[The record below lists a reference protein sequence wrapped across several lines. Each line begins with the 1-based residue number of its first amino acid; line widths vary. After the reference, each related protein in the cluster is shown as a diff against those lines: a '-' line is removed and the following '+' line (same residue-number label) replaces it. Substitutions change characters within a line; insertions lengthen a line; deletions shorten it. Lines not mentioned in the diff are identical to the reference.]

1 MKKKTIWKK
10 RCGSL
15 LAVALL
21 TGAVAL
27 VGWQGI
33 RSFSD
38 AKTPTK
44 VHRLAAESSAVS
56 AVSSS
61 VSVSVPES
69 SVSSSAKATRKA
81 ASSKSA
87 AATESTRT
95 VCDVSTPMNLNTATA
110 EELQVLPGIGEILA
124 QRIVAY
130 REQIGGFRNL
140 EQLQE
145 VNGIGTVKYA
155 EIVPMLYLP
164 EETPDEEKTPD
175 EEELL
180 QPEEVPE
187 ESSAADMPEEA
198 ATDAAEPSEPV
209 SFPIDLNT
217 ATREELMR
225 IPEMT
230 ETLADAILTLR
241 QEIRYFSSPYE
252 LLYAEGMTDQRFEKL
267 RDFVTVLPENRP

>member
-15 LAVALL
+15 LAGALL

-38 AKTPTK
+38 AKTPAT

-87 AATESTRT
+87 AVTETTRT

-140 EQLQE
+140 EQLLE

-155 EIVPMLYLP
+155 KIVPMLYLP
-164 EETPDEEKTPD
+164 EETPDE
-175 EEELL
+175 
-180 QPEEVPE
+180 
-187 ESSAADMPEEA
+187 
-198 ATDAAEPSEPV
+198 
-209 SFPIDLNT
+209 IDLNT

>member
-1 MKKKTIWKK
+1 
-10 RCGSL
+10 
-15 LAVALL
+15 
-21 TGAVAL
+21 
-27 VGWQGI
+27 
-33 RSFSD
+33 
-38 AKTPTK
+38 AK
-44 VHRLAAESSAVS
+44 
-56 AVSSS
+56 
-61 VSVSVPES
+61 
-69 SVSSSAKATRKA
+69 
-81 ASSKSA
+81 
-87 AATESTRT
+87 
-95 VCDVSTPMNLNTATA
+95 
-110 EELQVLPGIGEILA
+110 
-124 QRIVAY
+124 
-130 REQIGGFRNL
+130 
-140 EQLQE
+140 
-145 VNGIGTVKYA
+145 
-155 EIVPMLYLP
+155 IVPMLYLP
-164 EETPDEEKTPD
+164 EETPD

-198 ATDAAEPSEPV
+198 ATDAAEPPEPV

>member
-1 MKKKTIWKK
+1 MKKKAIWKK

-15 LAVALL
+15 LAGALL

-33 RSFSD
+33 CSFSD
-38 AKTPTK
+38 AKTPAK
-44 VHRLAAESSAVS
+44 VHRLAAESAAVS
-56 AVSSS
+56 VVSSS
-61 VSVSVPES
+61 VSVSVPEAYG
-69 SVSSSAKATRKA
+69 SSSAKATRKA
-81 ASSKSA
+81 TSSKSA
-87 AATESTRT
+87 AVTESIRT

-110 EELQVLPGIGEILA
+110 EELQALPGIGEVLA

-130 REQIGGFRNL
+130 REQIGGFQNL
-140 EQLQE
+140 EQLLE

-155 EIVPMLYLP
+155 GIVPMLYLP
-164 EETPDEEKTPD
+164 EEISEEP
-175 EEELL
+175 
-180 QPEEVPE
+180 P
-187 ESSAADMPEEA
+187 AADMPEEA
-198 ATDAAEPSEPV
+198 ATDAAESPEPV

-217 ATREELMR
+217 ATREELMQ

-230 ETLADAILTLR
+230 EALADAILTLR

-252 LLYAEGMTDQRFEKL
+252 LLYAEGMTEQRFEKL

>member
-15 LAVALL
+15 LAGALL

-38 AKTPTK
+38 ARTPAK

-56 AVSSS
+56 VVSSS

-69 SVSSSAKATRKA
+69 YVSSSAKATRKA
-81 ASSKSA
+81 TSSKSA
-87 AATESTRT
+87 AVTESTRT

-110 EELQVLPGIGEILA
+110 EELQALPGIGEVLA

-130 REQIGGFRNL
+130 REEIGGFQNL
-140 EQLQE
+140 EQLLE

-155 EIVPMLYLP
+155 GIVPMLYLP
-164 EETPDEEKTPD
+164 EETPDEEEP
-175 EEELL
+175 L
-180 QPEEVPE
+180 QPEEIPE
-187 ESSAADMPEEA
+187 EPPAADMPEEA
-198 ATDAAEPSEPV
+198 ATDAAESPEPV

>member
-15 LAVALL
+15 LAGALL

-38 AKTPTK
+38 AKTPAT

-87 AATESTRT
+87 AVTETTRT

-140 EQLQE
+140 EQLLE

-155 EIVPMLYLP
+155 KIVPMLYLP
-164 EETPDEEKTPD
+164 
-175 EEELL
+175 
-180 QPEEVPE
+180 
-187 ESSAADMPEEA
+187 
-198 ATDAAEPSEPV
+198 
-209 SFPIDLNT
+209 
-217 ATREELMR
+217 
-225 IPEMT
+225 
-230 ETLADAILTLR
+230 
-241 QEIRYFSSPYE
+241 
-252 LLYAEGMTDQRFEKL
+252 
-267 RDFVTVLPENRP
+267 

>member
-15 LAVALL
+15 LAGALL

-38 AKTPTK
+38 AKTPAK

-87 AATESTRT
+87 TATESTWT

-110 EELQVLPGIGEILA
+110 EELQVLPGIGEVLA

-140 EQLQE
+140 EQLLE

-155 EIVPMLYLP
+155 GIVPMLYLP
-164 EETPDEEKTPD
+164 EESPD
-175 EEELL
+175 EEESL

-209 SFPIDLNT
+209 FFPIDLNT

>member
-15 LAVALL
+15 LAGALL

-38 AKTPTK
+38 AKTPAK

-56 AVSSS
+56 VISSS
-61 VSVSVPES
+61 PALTSASEVES
-69 SVSSSAKATRKA
+69 SKPSKPAKSTQKATSSKTTAAAESSSAAYDI
-81 ASSKSA
+81 SFPL
-87 AATESTRT
+87 
-95 VCDVSTPMNLNTATA
+95 DLNAATA
-110 EELQVLPGIGEILA
+110 EELQALPGIGETLA
-124 QRIVAY
+124 QRIVVY

-140 EQLQE
+140 EQLLE

-164 EETPDEEKTPD
+164 EETPDEE
-175 EEELL
+175 ESL

-198 ATDAAEPSEPV
+198 ATDAAEPTEPV

>member
-15 LAVALL
+15 LAGALL

-38 AKTPTK
+38 AKTPAK

-110 EELQVLPGIGEILA
+110 EELQVLPGIGEVLA

-140 EQLQE
+140 EQLLE

-164 EETPDEEKTPD
+164 EETPDEE
-175 EEELL
+175 ESL

-198 ATDAAEPSEPV
+198 ATDAAEPPEPV

-241 QEIRYFSSPYE
+241 QEIRYFSSSYE
-252 LLYAEGMTDQRFEKL
+252 LLYADGMTEQRFEKL

>member
-15 LAVALL
+15 LAGALL

-38 AKTPTK
+38 AKTPAK

-56 AVSSS
+56 VISSS
-61 VSVSVPES
+61 PALTSASEVES
-69 SVSSSAKATRKA
+69 SKPSKPAKSTQKATSSKTTAAAESSSAAYDI
-81 ASSKSA
+81 SFPL
-87 AATESTRT
+87 
-95 VCDVSTPMNLNTATA
+95 DLNAATA
-110 EELQVLPGIGEILA
+110 EELQALPGIGETLA

-140 EQLQE
+140 EQLLE

-164 EETPDEEKTPD
+164 EETPDEE
-175 EEELL
+175 ESL

-198 ATDAAEPSEPV
+198 ATDAAEPTEPV

>member
-15 LAVALL
+15 LAGALL
-21 TGAVAL
+21 TGAVTL

-38 AKTPTK
+38 AKTPAK

-110 EELQVLPGIGEILA
+110 EELQVLPGIGEVLA

-140 EQLQE
+140 EQLLE

-164 EETPDEEKTPD
+164 EETPDEE
-175 EEELL
+175 ESL

-198 ATDAAEPSEPV
+198 ATDAAEPTEPTEPV

>member
-15 LAVALL
+15 LAGALL

-38 AKTPTK
+38 AKTPAK

-110 EELQVLPGIGEILA
+110 EVLQVLPGIGEVLA

-140 EQLQE
+140 EQLLE

-164 EETPDEEKTPD
+164 EETPDEE
-175 EEELL
+175 ELL
-180 QPEEVPE
+180 QPKEVPE

-198 ATDAAEPSEPV
+198 ATDAAEPPEPV

>member
-1 MKKKTIWKK
+1 M
-10 RCGSL
+10 
-15 LAVALL
+15 
-21 TGAVAL
+21 
-27 VGWQGI
+27 
-33 RSFSD
+33 
-38 AKTPTK
+38 
-44 VHRLAAESSAVS
+44 
-56 AVSSS
+56 
-61 VSVSVPES
+61 
-69 SVSSSAKATRKA
+69 
-81 ASSKSA
+81 
-87 AATESTRT
+87 
-95 VCDVSTPMNLNTATA
+95 
-110 EELQVLPGIGEILA
+110 QVLPGIGEVLA

-140 EQLQE
+140 EQLLE

-164 EETPDEEKTPD
+164 EETPA
-175 EEELL
+175 EEET
-180 QPEEVPE
+180 P
-187 ESSAADMPEEA
+187 
-198 ATDAAEPSEPV
+198 EPV

>member
-15 LAVALL
+15 LAGALL

-38 AKTPTK
+38 AKTPAK

-81 ASSKSA
+81 ASSKST

-110 EELQVLPGIGEILA
+110 EELQVLPGIGEVLA

-140 EQLQE
+140 EQLLE

-164 EETPDEEKTPD
+164 EETPDEE
-175 EEELL
+175 ESL

-198 ATDAAEPSEPV
+198 ATDAAEPTEPV

-241 QEIRYFSSPYE
+241 QEIRYFSPPYE

>member
-10 RCGSL
+10 QCGSL
-15 LAVALL
+15 LAGALL

-38 AKTPTK
+38 AKTPAK

-110 EELQVLPGIGEILA
+110 EELQVLPGIGEVLA

-140 EQLQE
+140 EQLLE
-145 VNGIGTVKYA
+145 VNGIGTVKYV

-164 EETPDEEKTPD
+164 EETPDEEENAGRGGIAPAGR
-175 EEELL
+175 
-180 QPEEVPE
+180 
-187 ESSAADMPEEA
+187 SSGGVFCGGHAGRGGDRCGGTAGA
-198 ATDAAEPSEPV
+198 CFLSNRSEHGN
-209 SFPIDLNT
+209 S
-217 ATREELMR
+217 
-225 IPEMT
+225 
-230 ETLADAILTLR
+230 
-241 QEIRYFSSPYE
+241 
-252 LLYAEGMTDQRFEKL
+252 
-267 RDFVTVLPENRP
+267 

>member
-15 LAVALL
+15 LAGALL

-38 AKTPTK
+38 AKTPAK

-56 AVSSS
+56 VVSSS

-95 VCDVSTPMNLNTATA
+95 VYDVSTPMNLNTATA
-110 EELQVLPGIGEILA
+110 EELQVLPGIGEVLA

-140 EQLQE
+140 EQLLE

-164 EETPDEEKTPD
+164 EETPDEE
-175 EEELL
+175 ESL

-198 ATDAAEPSEPV
+198 ATDAAEPTEPV
-209 SFPIDLNT
+209 SFPIDL
-217 ATREELMR
+217 ELMR

>member
-15 LAVALL
+15 LAGALL

-38 AKTPTK
+38 AKTPAT

-87 AATESTRT
+87 AVTETTRT

-110 EELQVLPGIGEILA
+110 EEL
-124 QRIVAY
+124 
-130 REQIGGFRNL
+130 
-140 EQLQE
+140 
-145 VNGIGTVKYA
+145 
-155 EIVPMLYLP
+155 
-164 EETPDEEKTPD
+164 
-175 EEELL
+175 
-180 QPEEVPE
+180 
-187 ESSAADMPEEA
+187 
-198 ATDAAEPSEPV
+198 
-209 SFPIDLNT
+209 
-217 ATREELMR
+217 
-225 IPEMT
+225 
-230 ETLADAILTLR
+230 
-241 QEIRYFSSPYE
+241 
-252 LLYAEGMTDQRFEKL
+252 
-267 RDFVTVLPENRP
+267 

>member
-15 LAVALL
+15 LAGALL

-38 AKTPTK
+38 AKTPAK

-56 AVSSS
+56 VVSSS

-95 VCDVSTPMNLNTATA
+95 VYDVSTPMNLNTATA
-110 EELQVLPGIGEILA
+110 EELQVLPGIGEVLA

-140 EQLQE
+140 EQLLE

-164 EETPDEEKTPD
+164 EETPDEE
-175 EEELL
+175 ESL

-198 ATDAAEPSEPV
+198 ATDAAEPTEPV

>member
-15 LAVALL
+15 LAGALL

-38 AKTPTK
+38 AKTPAK

-69 SVSSSAKATRKA
+69 SVSSSAKATCKA

-87 AATESTRT
+87 AATESTWT

-110 EELQVLPGIGEILA
+110 EELQVLPGIGEVLA

-140 EQLQE
+140 EQLLE

-155 EIVPMLYLP
+155 GIVPMLYLP
-164 EETPDEEKTPD
+164 EETPDEE
-175 EEELL
+175 ESL

-187 ESSAADMPEEA
+187 ESSVADMPEEA
-198 ATDAAEPSEPV
+198 ATDAAEPPEPV